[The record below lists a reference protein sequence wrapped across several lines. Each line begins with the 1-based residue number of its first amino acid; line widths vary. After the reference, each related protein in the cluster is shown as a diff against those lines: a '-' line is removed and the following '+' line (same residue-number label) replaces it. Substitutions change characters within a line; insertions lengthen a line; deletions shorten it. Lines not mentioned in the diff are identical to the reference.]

1 MQVVYT
7 AGLCQWRI
15 IDSNNN
21 QVSRQGFA
29 SKTQYVCP
37 MESKIAPYTIKPTD
51 LLQVFAKANPSGDA
65 EVMAWVT
72 TSGILPSNNR
82 RRQHSDCHDQLNH
95 FTDIGDFGFGQ
106 MLTRLQFQVEDGGFI
121 DEVVILDQT
130 GSKVWQCDG
139 NTRLPTAGGKSTLY
153 NLDIPVGIKIEKGY
167 ALQVSTI
174 TA

>member
-1 MQVVYT
+1 MVSEDNCLSLPQYSAAASLINST
-7 AGLCQWRI
+7 A
-15 IDSNNN
+15 
-21 QVSRQGFA
+21 
-29 SKTQYVCP
+29 
-37 MESKIAPYTIKPTD
+37 
-51 LLQVFAKANPSGDA
+51 GDA

-72 TSGILPSNNR
+72 TSKGTESFQATTAADSTLIAMTNSITSQTL
-82 RRQHSDCHDQLNH
+82 
-95 FTDIGDFGFGQ
+95 GDFGFGQ